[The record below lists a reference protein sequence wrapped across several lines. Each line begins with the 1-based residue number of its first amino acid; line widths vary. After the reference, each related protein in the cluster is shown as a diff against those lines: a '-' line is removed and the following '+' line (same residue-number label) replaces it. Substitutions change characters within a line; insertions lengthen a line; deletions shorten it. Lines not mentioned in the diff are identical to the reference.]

1 MQVPEASRHPLGRG
15 ANRDDASKHLQS
27 VSIFY
32 HSVLRA
38 IAFLDWH
45 TTSDTA
51 TLPTALGTF
60 SHPPPGRAGNM
71 DDAKII

>member
-1 MQVPEASRHPLGRG
+1 MQVLEASRHPLGRG

-38 IAFLDWH
+38 WH

-51 TLPTALGTF
+51 TLPNALGA
-60 SHPPPGRAGNM
+60 PLGRAGNM